1 MYNLCVYEVI
11 CVKSITLIESTQS
24 KGRVPMNRPRY
35 NDDRCQRHYVPRTGH
50 RNGRRSNQAQRN
62 ARSSYWFPVV
72 TMIAAIL
79 FAASSIIPRLFFS
92 AFAGEQ
98 KEYAIHIAS
107 EAGSYSIT
115 LTGANFDINLDA
127 EQAPDPKNNED
138 GTFTFDIKLDRYTEF
153 SVSSSDLI
161 TNLMF
166 GDGASVVKSID
177 ANDSGVSSI
186 DISKCTGLK
195 SLYLKNCP
203 IVEID
208 VNDHENLSTLE
219 ISGCTELKA
228 LKIKHCNISTINIDD
243 LNNIDYINAIDTPFA
258 TFENAYALD
267 FPKDKDCDISI
278 NPPQLIEAEGGI
290 EFDVIGLGDE
300 SDLTLVLNDG
310 TPVEK
315 KDGKYFIS
323 ISKLK
328 EISETANG
336 EVFVFI
342 QNIEEKPNVGFF
354 TNVYRDVLPDPNSV
368 PGLEES
374 GIHFFADSKSVA
386 NNQSNTDS
394 KSNTV
399 SQSDAGD
406 DQNTPNVALEI
417 NKDSKSII
425 KNAYIENVEG
435 IDAKSLQ
442 IIAKAPSAAD
452 KKSFLAAIKNAD
464 KNFDDSDANLM
475 VYDIYVADS
484 KGSKVSVKGKAAV
497 TLDLA
502 FPSKTV
508 SFMYDEYNYK
518 VYHQLDDKSIDTSI
532 HAYGTKDGIQLTTD
546 SFSLLAISSTKDE
559 SGYTDLT
566 IDDKSKS
573 IIKSAKIHK
582 NTTFSIGTD
591 VLDSSVVKITAVA
604 LSSDQKTALI
614 NAIKKADSKFKAD
627 NNLIAYDVKIVDD
640 DGKTVTVNGKVDFTL
655 AYPSDT
661 IAKNI
666 SKYDLTVYHQL
677 SDSSIN
683 TNPVAVGVKDGVTV
697 TTDSFSNF
705 AVAFTTKS
713 GESDIPATG
722 ESDVMM
728 EIAILL
734 SIISLLS
741 FISIYAK
748 NRSVQY

>member
-1 MYNLCVYEVI
+1 
-11 CVKSITLIESTQS
+11 
-24 KGRVPMNRPRY
+24 MNRPRY

-98 KEYAIHIAS
+98 KEYSISIGS
-107 EAGSYSIT
+107 NAGSYDIIMTGDSKAGIT
-115 LTGANFDINLDA
+115 LPGEAIG
-127 EQAPDPKNNED
+127 PDENGD
-138 GTFTFDIKLDRYTEF
+138 GTVTFGIHLADSTSYV
-153 SVSSSDLI
+153 VSSSDMISHLA
-161 TNLMF
+161 F
-166 GDGASVVKSID
+166 GDGASAVTSID

-186 DISKCTGLK
+186 DISKCTGLE
-195 SLYLKNCP
+195 SLYLENCP
-203 IVEID
+203 IKELD
-208 VNDHENLSTLE
+208 VSGLKSLSY
-219 ISGCTELKA
+219 IKA
-228 LKIKHCNISTINIDD
+228 LGTKFETPAEVYKLNFDEDINFCFVTIK
-243 LNNIDYINAIDTPFA
+243 
-258 TFENAYALD
+258 
-267 FPKDKDCDISI
+267 
-278 NPPQLIEAEGGI
+278 PPVYSKQEDGI
-290 EFDVIGLGDE
+290 EFDVKDLDGLKDFE
-300 SDLTLVLNDG
+300 DSDLALRLNSENEYG
-310 TPVEK
+310 TVVNK
-315 KDGKYFIS
+315 NDNGKYFIS
-323 ISKLK
+323 NKDLRDAYN
-328 EISETANG
+328 ANSAKRMYIAIFNQKMPKIG
-336 EVFVFI
+336 LYIDIYPEDLYA
-342 QNIEEKPNVGFF
+342 PS
-354 TNVYRDVLPDPNSV
+354 VLTSTDD
-368 PGLEES
+368 S
-374 GIHFFADSKSVA
+374 G
-386 NNQSNTDS
+386 
-394 KSNTV
+394 

-546 SFSLLAISSTKDE
+546 SFSLLAIYSTKDE

-661 IAKNI
+661 VAKNI

>member
-1 MYNLCVYEVI
+1 MYNKCMYGVI

-50 RNGRRSNQAQRN
+50 RTGRRSNQAQRN

-98 KEYAIHIAS
+98 KEYSISIGS
-107 EAGSYSIT
+107 NAGSYDIIMTGDSKAGIT
-115 LTGANFDINLDA
+115 LPGEAIG
-127 EQAPDPKNNED
+127 PDENGD
-138 GTFTFDIKLDRYTEF
+138 GTVTFGIHLADSTSYV
-153 SVSSSDLI
+153 VSSSDMISHLA
-161 TNLMF
+161 F
-166 GDGASVVKSID
+166 GDGASAVTSID

-186 DISKCTGLK
+186 DISKCTGLE
-195 SLYLKNCP
+195 SLYLENCP
-203 IVEID
+203 IKELD
-208 VNDHENLSTLE
+208 VSGLKSLSY
-219 ISGCTELKA
+219 IKA
-228 LKIKHCNISTINIDD
+228 LGTKFETPAEVYKLNFDEDINFCFVTIK
-243 LNNIDYINAIDTPFA
+243 
-258 TFENAYALD
+258 
-267 FPKDKDCDISI
+267 
-278 NPPQLIEAEGGI
+278 PPVYSKQEDGI
-290 EFDVIGLGDE
+290 EFDVKDLDGLKDFE
-300 SDLTLVLNDG
+300 DSDLALRLNSENEYG
-310 TPVEK
+310 TVVNK
-315 KDGKYFIS
+315 NDNGKYFIS
-323 ISKLK
+323 NKDLRDAYN
-328 EISETANG
+328 ANSAKRMYIAIFNQKMPKIG
-336 EVFVFI
+336 LYIDIYPEDLYA
-342 QNIEEKPNVGFF
+342 PS
-354 TNVYRDVLPDPNSV
+354 VLTSTDDSGSQSV
-368 PGLEES
+368 T
-374 GIHFFADSKSVA
+374 DSKSVA
-386 NNQSNTDS
+386 NNQSNTDSKSETGSNSTNTGSQTDTGS

-661 IAKNI
+661 VAKNI